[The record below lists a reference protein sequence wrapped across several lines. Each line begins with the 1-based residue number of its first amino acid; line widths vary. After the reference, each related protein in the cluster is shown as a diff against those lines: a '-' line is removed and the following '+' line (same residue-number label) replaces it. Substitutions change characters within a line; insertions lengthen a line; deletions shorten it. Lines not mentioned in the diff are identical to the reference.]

1 MLIFALHS
9 AVSEL
14 SSFRIIQVQSMPR
27 WFCTRHI
34 GRTLA
39 QGIVA
44 LMAMSVC
51 ASAQD
56 SEHSDPLTLDDPK
69 DWHQAYVPPSFG
81 VIAHGSLPLFGKPP
95 EGQAYQGSLRAGLAV
110 YYDAWQLAAEMRQ
123 EATYVRFMPR
133 TVGRDGYVAAVFEVG
148 FASATGERSSYYYG
162 TFKESISEVRYGMG
176 IAVRTGRSESAGVRF
191 LFDATYG
198 LATYTSDIYTNGDN
212 SFYYNLQAGV
222 LLRVPIGP
230 IALNAGPYVELG
242 TGMRTVTEGS
252 QTYVDLNES
261 YFRGGLNV
269 EIALNLNRPSYLTGA
284 Q

>member
-1 MLIFALHS
+1 
-9 AVSEL
+9 
-14 SSFRIIQVQSMPR
+14 MPR
-27 WFCTRHI
+27 WFCTRQV
-34 GRTLA
+34 GRLFSR
-39 QGIVA
+39 GIVA
-44 LMAMSVC
+44 LVAMSVC

-69 DWHQAYVPPSFG
+69 EWHEAYVPPTLG

-110 YYDAWQLAAEMRQ
+110 YYDAWQLGVEMRQ

-133 TVGRDGYVAAVFEVG
+133 TIGRDGYIAAVVEVG
-148 FASATGERSSYYYG
+148 FASVTGERTSYYYAPLRE
-162 TFKESISEVRYGMG
+162 TISETRYGMG
-176 IAVRTGRSESAGVRF
+176 IAVRTGRSESTGVRF

-198 LATYTSDIYTNGDN
+198 LATYKSDADVPIDN
-212 SFYYNLQAGV
+212 SVYYNLQAGV

-230 IALNAGPYVELG
+230 IALNAGPYLELG
-242 TGMRTVTEGS
+242 SGMRTVTEGS
-252 QTYVDLNES
+252 QTYVDLNEG

>member
-27 WFCTRHI
+27 WFCTRQV
-34 GRTLA
+34 GRLFSR
-39 QGIVA
+39 GIVA
-44 LMAMSVC
+44 LMAMSIC

-69 DWHQAYVPPSFG
+69 EWHEAYVPPTFG

-162 TFKESISEVRYGMG
+162 TFKESISEMRYGMG

-198 LATYTSDIYTNGDN
+198 LATYTSDIYSTVDN

>member
-1 MLIFALHS
+1 
-9 AVSEL
+9 
-14 SSFRIIQVQSMPR
+14 MPR
-27 WFCTRHI
+27 WFCTRHMW
-34 GRTLA
+34 RTVTHGFVTL
-39 QGIVA
+39 VA
-44 LMAMSVC
+44 ITVC

-69 DWHQAYVPPSFG
+69 DWHEAYVPPSFG

-162 TFKESISEVRYGMG
+162 TFNETISEMRYGMG
-176 IAVRTGRSESAGVRF
+176 LAVRTGRSESAGARF
-191 LFDATYG
+191 LFDVTYG
-198 LATYTSDIYTNGDN
+198 LATYTSDNTNGWPIDN
-212 SFYYNLQAGV
+212 SFYYNIQAGV

-230 IALNAGPYVELG
+230 IALNAGPYLELG

>member
-1 MLIFALHS
+1 
-9 AVSEL
+9 
-14 SSFRIIQVQSMPR
+14 MPR
-27 WFCTRHI
+27 WFCTRQV
-34 GRTLA
+34 GRFFSR
-39 QGIVA
+39 GIVA
-44 LMAMSVC
+44 LVAMSVC

-69 DWHQAYVPPSFG
+69 EWHEAYVPPTLG
-81 VIAHGSLPLFGKPP
+81 IIAHGSLPLLGKPP

-110 YYDAWQLAAEMRQ
+110 YYDAWQLGVEMRQ

-133 TVGRDGYVAAVFEVG
+133 TIGRDGYFAAVVEVG
-148 FASATGERSSYYYG
+148 FASVTGERTSYYYAPLRE
-162 TFKESISEVRYGMG
+162 TISETRYGMG

-198 LATYTSDIYTNGDN
+198 LATYKSDADVPIDN
-212 SFYYNLQAGV
+212 SVYYNLQAGV

-230 IALNAGPYVELG
+230 IALNAGPYLELG

-252 QTYVDLNES
+252 QTYVNLNES
-261 YFRGGLNV
+261 YLRGGLNV
-269 EIALNLNRPSYLTGA
+269 EIALNLNRPSYLTNT